1 MMLECRGLTKWFG
14 SKEAVADLTLNIE
27 KRENIRVARGEWKRQ
42 NDLDEDGIRA
52 YKTGN
57 R

>member
-27 KRENIRVARGEWKRQ
+27 KGNIRAARGEWKRQ